1 MSVVKR
7 ILSYLKLYRGYFAWT
22 MLFALIGTGLSLVI
36 PILIGYSVD
45 CMIGPGDVDFPDQCH
60 SYRA

>member
-7 ILSYLKLYRGYFAWT
+7 ILSYLKPYRGYFAWT

-45 CMIGPGDVDFPDQCH
+45 CMIDRGMLIFSGYSIWHCC
-60 SYRA
+60 